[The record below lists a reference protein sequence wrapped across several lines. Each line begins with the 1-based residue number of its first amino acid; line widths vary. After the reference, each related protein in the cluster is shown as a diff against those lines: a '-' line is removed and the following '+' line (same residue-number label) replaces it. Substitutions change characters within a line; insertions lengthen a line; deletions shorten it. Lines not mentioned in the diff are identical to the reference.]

1 MFNFWAIILKMS
13 FLRCNMIF
21 DNVIFLRCFNNN
33 KNIESFKRC
42 IKLYV
47 LHSPTKEADSSIK
60 EEGGSV
66 AKGVLKVPEGFGHQ
80 EPAEVGGEVGQG
92 VSPAAGPEQEL
103 LLNLVRR
110 IF

>member
-1 MFNFWAIILKMS
+1 MISKLEKSNEIVPHKKLNGL
-13 FLRCNMIF
+13 LR
-21 DNVIFLRCFNNN
+21 NN

-80 EPAEVGGEVGQG
+80 EPAEV
-92 VSPAAGPEQEL
+92 
-103 LLNLVRR
+103 
-110 IF
+110 